1 MQKFKSQDS
10 LACVPLNLHPSSE
23 TAISRHNRGYDDAFL
38 SSLNSIMSQGGPQEN
53 ATADITPGVGF
64 PVRKSGSLS

>member
-1 MQKFKSQDS
+1 MQKLKSQGS
-10 LACVPLNLHPSSE
+10 LACAPLSLHVSSE
-23 TAISRHNRGYDDAFL
+23 TAISRHKRGYDDAFK

-53 ATADITPGVGF
+53 ATAGITPGFGF